1 MRRFQVTNIP
11 KSGTGPTT
19 SQSPPACPNGFG
31 SDRPAFVLKPF
42 RFHKARCMLKL
53 GRQSSKRRP
62 TLIAFEETHEDLPTV
77 LVIDDDRMVRDV
89 LHDVLESAGLDVQ
102 TAEDGHSGLK
112 ILLDD
117 QVDLLIVDLE
127 MPGLG
132 GRDIIQELKHRES
145 TLPIIALTSFA
156 RAAMGDVLEMGVSR
170 TYVKPFRV
178 KELLEV
184 VEASLAGTG

>member
-1 MRRFQVTNIP
+1 M
-11 KSGTGPTT
+11 
-19 SQSPPACPNGFG
+19 
-31 SDRPAFVLKPF
+31 
-42 RFHKARCMLKL
+42 
-53 GRQSSKRRP
+53 
-62 TLIAFEETHEDLPTV
+62 PTV
-77 LVIDDDRMVRDV
+77 LVIDDDLMVREV

-102 TAEDGHSGLK
+102 AVEDGHRGLK

-132 GRDIIQELKHRES
+132 GREIIRELRLRES

-156 RAAMGDVLEMGVSR
+156 RAALSDVLEMGVSR
-170 TYVKPFRV
+170 VYVKPFRV

-184 VEASLAGTG
+184 VEASLAGAS